1 MMELDISTLD
11 NGIRLAKLSGKMDIQ
26 GVNQVGEE
34 LASKIGSAGIATIID
49 LSEVSFIA
57 SLGMRSLMTTAR
69 GVTNHGGKL
78 VLENN
83 ADSGAS
89 STLVFRKNQ
98 DQNAKIDTSAED
110 KDISPKDKIRIV
122 HGA

>member
-34 LASKIGSAGIATIID
+34 LTSKIASAGIATIID

-69 GVTNHGGKL
+69 GVTNHGVKL
-78 VLENN
+78 VLLQPQSLVKE
-83 ADSGAS
+83 ALSVAGITTLIPCYDS
-89 STLVFRKNQ
+89 Q
-98 DQNAKIDTSAED
+98 DDAIAALNPAN
-110 KDISPKDKIRIV
+110 V
-122 HGA
+122 